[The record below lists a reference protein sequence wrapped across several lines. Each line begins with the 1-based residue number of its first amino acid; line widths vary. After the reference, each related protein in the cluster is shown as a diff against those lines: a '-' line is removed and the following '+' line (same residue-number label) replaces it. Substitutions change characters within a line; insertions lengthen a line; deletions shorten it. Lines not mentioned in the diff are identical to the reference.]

1 MIEQIL
7 LIVQW
12 NIVNVDGVRQKRGSV
27 KFIFFFKYYFFH
39 LVAADEFVEEIR
51 LLKIGY

>member
-12 NIVNVDGVRQKRGSV
+12 NIVNVDGVQKCGSV

>member
-12 NIVNVDGVRQKRGSV
+12 NIVSVNGVRQKRGSV
-27 KFIFFFKYYFFH
+27 KFIFSFN
-39 LVAADEFVEEIR
+39 IISSI
-51 LLKIGY
+51 LLRRMNLWKKSVC